1 MGFVYC
7 IVVRDGWD
15 PCNSAN
21 PSPLAMGK
29 CKQGCGGRAN
39 RYVVH
44 CPSSCRP
51 FELVSNNGIDN
62 PALKLKNNKGECIN
76 GDLIFC
82 TKCAND
88 LVEGD
93 MKRCT
98 GTDNKRLLFGHVSEA
113 KKLDYFKYIELSKIL
128 REQGYIEIV
137 KANSFIFKKFP
148 HQFQWEDLLQEVLC
162 DVSTKRFN
170 TLFSTKGKSGVKFRR
185 WCDLIDIK
193 GKAKGSTA
201 RWGGDGV
208 SPSPS
213 GRPNAIAAMSDWSRH
228 VAPIFD
234 PDLYISRVAMTNNG
248 LLGGGAGELCD
259 ESDID
264 AINILV
270 RLAGLNINQ
279 DLHQDSMINHGF
291 MIEPLTADYEIYV
304 VPGSHKFVHNGV
316 EENTPR
322 RIPRERVKRVVL
334 NPDRVLLCFS
344 RTLHGGGKSRGY
356 LLNEREK
363 NITIPIKRD
372 SIEGLEK
379 RMYNTTN
386 FSEKDK
392 ITDLSFQYAFKLTDL
407 TLSSGHATGKV
418 GTIGA
423 YPIIDEGDE
432 EYTNILGEYDRQWAK
447 MEQESKQT
455 MSKEMENMYNLIMG
469 RGSKNPRSKRR
480 KTSAV

>member
-1 MGFVYC
+1 M
-7 IVVRDGWD
+7 
-15 PCNSAN
+15 A
-21 PSPLAMGK
+21 K
-29 CKQGCGGRAN
+29 CKQGCGERAN

-51 FELVSNNGIDN
+51 FELVSNNGINN

-88 LVEGD
+88 LVERD
-93 MKRCT
+93 IKRCA
-98 GTDNKRLLFGHVSEA
+98 GTVNKRLLFGHVSEA
-113 KKLDYFKYIELSKIL
+113 KKLDYFKYIKLSKIL
-128 REQGYIEIV
+128 REKGYIEIV
-137 KANSFIFKKFP
+137 KATCFIFDKFP
-148 HQFQWEDLLQEVLC
+148 YQFQWEDLLQEMLC

-170 TLFSTKGKSGVKFRR
+170 TLFSTKGESGVKYRR
-185 WCDLIDIK
+185 WCDVIDIK
-193 GKAKGSTA
+193 GRAKGSTA

-208 SPSPS
+208 SPSPKH
-213 GRPNAIAAMSDWSRH
+213 RPNAIAAMSHWSKH

-234 PDLYISRVAMTNNG
+234 PDLYILREAMTNSG
-248 LLGGGAGELCD
+248 LLGGAGELW
-259 ESDID
+259 EEADID

-270 RLAGLNINQ
+270 RLSGLSINQ

-291 MIEPLTADYEIYV
+291 MIVPMTADYEIYV

-316 EENTPR
+316 EENTPQ
-322 RIPRERVKRVVL
+322 RIPRARVKRIVL
-334 NPDRVLLCFS
+334 NPDKVLLCFS

-363 NITIPIKRD
+363 NQTIPIQRD
-372 SIEGLEK
+372 ALEGLEK
-379 RMYNTTN
+379 RMYSTSN
-386 FSEKDK
+386 FSDKDK

-423 YPIIDEGDE
+423 YPIIEEGDVG
-432 EYTNILGEYDRQWAK
+432 YTTTLNDYDGQWAK

-455 MSKEMENMYNLIMG
+455 MRKEMENMYDLIMG
-469 RGSKNPRSKRR
+469 RGSKNQRMKKR
-480 KTSAV
+480 KSSAA